1 MRFFSFLFFNL
12 LFFSVFA
19 GKETNSTGARSSAL
33 GGTSS
38 LISDF
43 WSAENNPAGLGFVEN
58 WAGGISYEN
67 HFLLNEMSYKSF
79 VFAYPTKKGA
89 FGLSVGQ
96 FGYSLYQEN
105 KIGLSYGQ
113 KLSDVFS
120 MGVQLN
126 FLNTSIA
133 GNYGSSSG
141 LSANIGLMADL
152 SDEVRVSA
160 VVVNPSRT
168 KLSEFNDER
177 LPTLLK
183 LGVSY
188 EFSKKIQ
195 LLSEIEK
202 DIDYKANAKF
212 GLEYLAA
219 ENFFVRIGYNSEPS
233 VSSFGFGYRK
243 KDFVVD
249 LSSSFHSTIGFRPQI
264 SISFIPQKLATKK

>member
-1 MRFFSFLFFNL
+1 MFFNL

-126 FLNTSIA
+126 ILNTSIA

-188 EFSKKIQ
+188 EFSKKVQ